1 MGRDRAAR
9 EESAMAGAT
18 TDSREWV
25 RLFHPAA
32 APKARVVCFPHAGG
46 SATFFHP
53 VSGALQPD
61 IEVLAI
67 QYPGRQDRRAEDP
80 ITDIA
85 TLADRVFDALRPR
98 LAREPRPAFFGHSMG
113 ATVAFEVAVRM
124 RREGLAPSVLIASG
138 RRAPSQ
144 HRTEGVHLRD
154 DTGLVAEIRKLNG
167 TDARLLDDEDMLH
180 AILPAMRADYR
191 AIERYVGDPDAVL
204 DCPVEVFVGD
214 TDEQVTLEEA
224 HAWQGHTTGD
234 FAVHVFRGG
243 HFYLTARPAETI
255 ERLASAVRSRA

>member
-1 MGRDRAAR
+1 MP
-9 EESAMAGAT
+9 EAT
-18 TDSREWV
+18 TDSKDWV
-25 RLFHPAA
+25 RLFHPAP

-53 VSGALQPD
+53 VSGALHPD

-80 ITDIA
+80 IADIA
-85 TLADRVFDALRPR
+85 TLADRVFDALLPQ

-113 ATVAFEVAVRM
+113 ATVAFEVALRM

-138 RRAPSQ
+138 RRAPSRR
-144 HRTEGVHLRD
+144 RTEDVHLRD
-154 DTGLVAEIRKLNG
+154 DQGLVAEIRNLSG
-167 TDARLLDDEDMLH
+167 TDTRLLDDEEMLR
-180 AILPAMRADYR
+180 AILPAVRADYR
-191 AIERYVGDPDAVL
+191 AIERYVGDPDAVV

-224 HAWQGHTTGD
+224 HAWRRHTTGD
-234 FAVHVFRGG
+234 FTVHVFQGG
-243 HFYLTARPAETI
+243 HFYLTAHPAETI
-255 ERLASAVRSRA
+255 ERLATAVRAHA

>member
-1 MGRDRAAR
+1 MP
-9 EESAMAGAT
+9 EAT
-18 TDSREWV
+18 TDSKDWV
-25 RLFHPAA
+25 RLFHPAPT
-32 APKARVVCFPHAGG
+32 PKARVVCFPHAGG

-53 VSGALQPD
+53 VSGALHPD

-80 ITDIA
+80 IADIA
-85 TLADRVFDALRPR
+85 TLADRVFDALLPQ

-113 ATVAFEVAVRM
+113 ATVAFEVALRM

-138 RRAPSQ
+138 RRAPSRR
-144 HRTEGVHLRD
+144 RTEDVHLRD
-154 DTGLVAEIRKLNG
+154 DQGLVAEIRNLSG
-167 TDARLLDDEDMLH
+167 TDTRLLDDEEMLR
-180 AILPAMRADYR
+180 AILPAVRADYR
-191 AIERYVGDPDAVL
+191 AIERYVGDPDAVV

-224 HAWQGHTTGD
+224 HAWRRHTTGD
-234 FAVHVFRGG
+234 FTVHEFQGG

-255 ERLASAVRSRA
+255 DRLAAAVRARA